1 MSDNTKIAIFAIV
14 IMLLLYSKKLTEVVT
29 AKVGG
34 VSVPSNLGTSD
45 FDYSVCGIAPQIA
58 QNGLPIM
65 VCIDPQTG
73 TEYPIQE
80 YPNNGDAAQILFLR
94 DNTQIARS
102 ILLNTPTSSGRVYG
116 PKAPSA
122 LDVLD
127 AASLVDPITGL
138 VAGAL

>member
-34 VSVPSNLGTSD
+34 ISVSNLGNTE

-65 VCIDPQTG
+65 VCIDPQTSQ
-73 TEYPIQE
+73 EYPIQE
-80 YPNNGDAAQILFLR
+80 YPNNGDSAQVIYLR

-102 ILLNTPTSSGRVYG
+102 ILLNTPSSSGRVYG
-116 PKAPSA
+116 PPAPSIWDKIKQSVTSNQ
-122 LDVLD
+122 L
-127 AASLVDPITGL
+127 
-138 VAGAL
+138 

>member
-1 MSDNTKIAIFAIV
+1 MSDNTKIAIFALV

-34 VSVPSNLGTSD
+34 VPVTNLGSND

-65 VCIDPQTG
+65 VCIDPQTSQ
-73 TEYPIQE
+73 EYPIQE
-80 YPNNGDAAQILFLR
+80 YPNGGNSAQVIFLR

-102 ILLNTPTSSGRVYG
+102 ILLNTPSSSGRIYG

-122 LDVLD
+122 LDAMT
-127 AASLVDPITGL
+127 AADLIDPITGL
-138 VAGAL
+138 FSGAL